1 MLTLMLLNPVIVAQ
15 PNPIYDAPA
24 FASKLRSVPNGVLY
38 SVSAPGEAKMQV
50 LHTFGDAKERGFA
63 HGQLLSAEI
72 AEFITEELD
81 QYYREQVDQI
91 PLGTLPP
98 AIASVVQALM
108 EKAAPAAF
116 NVALGYVFEVNA
128 LDTAL
133 HDLQAIDGFQARA
146 HPVSSIATG
155 PDAIAAPRAQ
165 SQHVFWFPICIVR
178 LVRTPRVIVDG
189 EVYFVLVAELLQQ
202 IHRVGRGLG
211 DDCLYAHFLGKF
223 ESLHRLRSIGGQP
236 GIEID
241 HLHTAV
247 YESLPHLFA

>member
-116 NVALGYVFEVNA
+116 NVALGYVFEV
-128 LDTAL
+128 
-133 HDLQAIDGFQARA
+133 QATR
-146 HPVSSIATG
+146 
-155 PDAIAAPRAQ
+155 
-165 SQHVFWFPICIVR
+165 VR
-178 LVRTPRVIVDG
+178 
-189 EVYFVLVAELLQQ
+189 
-202 IHRVGRGLG
+202 
-211 DDCLYAHFLGKF
+211 
-223 ESLHRLRSIGGQP
+223 
-236 GIEID
+236 
-241 HLHTAV
+241 
-247 YESLPHLFA
+247 